1 MSSRLFNGLF
11 GPDVPVWACELTPAQ
26 TVVVRAADNRRKLR
40 SLASSALRPG
50 ALVPGL
56 KGTNIVESGLVRASL
71 GQALEQ
77 AGFFG
82 SEIVLIVPND
92 AVRVA
97 LVDVESFPSGEDEQL
112 AFVRW
117 KFRKNVPFDVASA
130 RVTWE
135 RIQANGVVRLLAAL
149 APQAVIRQYEEIVE
163 SFGIHAGRVL
173 TSTLAV
179 LGLFPDSGGDRLFIH
194 KGDTAVTTTILSGG
208 QILFYRKVPALP
220 LYEAAYPTFVY
231 YQDKLSGAG
240 LEGIVVC
247 GDVSADDRA
256 ELEQGLGERAE
267 SLYSAEIPDLFKPAL
282 GALQR

>member
-1 MSSRLFNGLF
+1 MSRRLLNGLF
-11 GPDVPVWACELTPAQ
+11 GPDVPVWACELTGARS
-26 TVVVRAADNRRKLR
+26 VVVRAADNRKSVR
-40 SLASSALRPG
+40 SRASSELRPG

-56 KGTNIVESGLVRASL
+56 KGTNVVESGLVRASL

-82 SEIVLIVPND
+82 SEIVLVVPDD

-130 RVTWE
+130 RVTWD

-149 APQAVIRQYEEIVE
+149 APQAVIRQYEEVVE
-163 SFGIHAGRVL
+163 SFGLHAGRVVP
-173 TSTLAV
+173 STLAA
-179 LGLFPDSGGDRLFIH
+179 LGLFPETGGDWLFIH

-208 QILFYRKVPALP
+208 QMLFYRKVPVLS

-240 LEGIVVC
+240 LEGVVVC
-247 GDVSADDRA
+247 GEADADEAA
-256 ELEQGLGERAE
+256 ELEQGLGERADA
-267 SLYSAEIPDLFKPAL
+267 LYSAEIPDLFKPSL

>member
-1 MSSRLFNGLF
+1 LF
-11 GPDVPVWACELTPAQ
+11 GPDVPVWACELTPGQA
-26 TVVVRAADNRRKLR
+26 VVIRASDNRKKVRSQASSPLR
-40 SLASSALRPG
+40 SG
-50 ALVPGL
+50 VLVPGL

-82 SEIVLIVPND
+82 SEIVLVVPDD

-117 KFRKNVPFDVASA
+117 KFKKNVPFDVASA

-135 RIQANGVVRLLAAL
+135 RVQANGVVRLLSAL
-149 APQAVIRQYEEIVE
+149 APQSVIRQYEEVVE
-163 SFGIHAGRVL
+163 SFGIHAGRVVP
-173 TSTLAV
+173 STLAA
-179 LGLFPDSGGDRLFIH
+179 LGLFPESAGDRLFIH
-194 KGDTAVTTTILSGG
+194 KGDTAVTTTVLSGG
-208 QILFYRKVPALP
+208 QILFYRKVPALS

-240 LEGIVVC
+240 LEGVVVC
-247 GDVSADDRA
+247 GEVGPDEAA
-256 ELEQGLGERAE
+256 ELEQGLGERVE
-267 SLYSAEIPDLFKPAL
+267 TLYSADIPDLFKPAL